1 MSDSNTP
8 APLQLTFELPNLTL
22 AAQVWGPPDGFPVLA
37 LHGWLDNSASFY
49 RLAPLLSNCRVVA
62 LDMAGHGRSQH
73 RSDLQPYN
81 IWQDVGEVF
90 AVADLLGWRQFAL
103 LGHSRGAII
112 SMLCAGTF
120 PERITHLALLDG
132 MFPQPVDAREA
143 PDQLARSI
151 RDCRRRRRWPLYET
165 PEEMIKTRMEGFWT
179 LSRDSAEALIAR
191 GTDAVDG
198 GYRWSADP
206 LLRAA
211 SAVRLSQEQLQAFAG
226 RIQAQLSLFRATQG
240 ALTSSEASA
249 MIRDGCQPHDIAGG
263 HHCHMEEQAGEI
275 AAELNRF
282 FATSVNMDNTEASV
296 SAQHG
301 TVQTPAEEE

>member
-1 MSDSNTP
+1 MTDSNTP
-8 APLQLTFELPNLTL
+8 VPSQLTFELPNLTL
-22 AAQVWGPPDGFPVLA
+22 TAQVWGPPDGLPVLA

-49 RLAPLLSNCRVVA
+49 RLAPLLTGCRVVA

-81 IWQDVGEVF
+81 IWPDVGEVF
-90 AVADLLGWRQFAL
+90 AVADQLGWRRFAL

-132 MFPQPVDAREA
+132 IFPQPVAAEEA
-143 PDQLARSI
+143 PEQLARSI

-165 PEEMIKTRMEGFWT
+165 REEMIRTRMEGVWT
-179 LSRDSAEALIAR
+179 LSRASAEALIAR

-211 SAVRLSQEQLQAFAG
+211 SAVRLSQEHLQAFAG
-226 RIQAQLSLFRATQG
+226 RVQAPLSLFRATRG
-240 ALTSSEASA
+240 ALSGSDASA
-249 MIRDGCQPHDIAGG
+249 MIGENCQTHDIAGG
-263 HHCHMEEQAGEI
+263 HHCHMEEQAGDI

-282 FATSVNMDNTEASV
+282 FASSVNMDNNEASV
-296 SAQHG
+296 SADHSN
-301 TVQTPAEEE
+301 VQTPAEGE